1 MKMIKYITKQQ
12 YMTERDL
19 DKKEFED
26 GILFNVA
33 CGNRGL
39 PSVIN
44 FKVSRFGK
52 NRRFPNLGPKEDKLG
67 VKKLIEKYRNNLLG
81 RIRNG
86 EDIGCKLN
94 LTAKIIISTWSKR
107 LKDGNTVPITYDDL
121 SNWRKMGIP
130 HTEAGINTY
139 LYPDGDAE
147 YLSGYIPDFDKKYTR
162 NAKGTI
168 EGFDQTEEEVHVSY
182 IRKCE
187 FKEKNGLSESKFAK
201 AVKNG
206 LPVKKDYFKTPYD
219 KRHGDGYP
227 EHLSDE
233 EVRSYLKNKTP
244 CENTPSYLKQKH
256 RMTPYDFD
264 KSCKNGAFEIDGNK
278 SGKNK
283 KYILIDENK
292 IYRVLDNLILKS
304 PDIDPDSEIDRKI
317 AELKETREI
326 AELEEKLYK
335 MKHGR

>member
-1 MKMIKYITKQQ
+1 MKKEMKMIKYITKQQ

-26 GILFNVA
+26 GIFFNVA
-33 CGNRGL
+33 CSNRGL

-44 FKVSRFGK
+44 FKVPRFSK
-52 NRRFPNLGPKEDKLG
+52 NRLFPKLGPKEDKLG

-86 EDIGCKLN
+86 ENIGCKVN
-94 LTAKIIISTWSKR
+94 LTAKIIISSWSKR

-121 SNWRKMGIP
+121 STWRKMGIP

-139 LYPDGDAE
+139 LYPDGDVE
-147 YLSGYIPDFDKKYTR
+147 FFSKHIPNFDKKYMR

-168 EGFDQTEEEVHVSY
+168 EGFDQADEEANISY

-187 FKEKNGLSESKFAK
+187 FKEKNGLSESQFVK

-227 EHLSDE
+227 GYLSNE
-233 EVRSYLKNKTP
+233 EVLSYL
-244 CENTPSYLKQKH
+244 Q
-256 RMTPYDFD
+256 
-264 KSCKNGAFEIDGNK
+264 
-278 SGKNK
+278 
-283 KYILIDENK
+283 NK
-292 IYRVLDNLILKS
+292 IYRVIDNPILKS
-304 PDIDPDSEIDRKI
+304 PDIDQVSELKRKLAVIEKKLKI
-317 AELKETREI
+317 AELKSELN
-326 AELEEKLYK
+326 ELEYESK
-335 MKHGR
+335 